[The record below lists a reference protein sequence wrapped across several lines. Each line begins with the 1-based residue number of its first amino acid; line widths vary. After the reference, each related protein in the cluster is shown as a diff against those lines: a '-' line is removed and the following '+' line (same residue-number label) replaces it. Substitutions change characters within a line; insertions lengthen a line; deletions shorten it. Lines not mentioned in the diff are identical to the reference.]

1 MQKEEFLEIA
11 KSWINNY
18 KRNIEPTL
26 ATNLTYAPSDV
37 ALLLDQFG
45 ELTTL
50 RLYYDNC
57 DKLSNEEK
65 NVKKL
70 LDGIEQDIHD
80 ILMQKDAEFEE
91 LQEGSN
97 TYLTEDNQDNEVYF
111 N

>member
-1 MQKEEFLEIA
+1 MRKEELLEIA

-26 ATNLTYAPSDV
+26 ATNVTYAPSDV

-65 NVKKL
+65 DVKKL

-80 ILMQKDAEFEE
+80 ILMQKDAEFEQ
-91 LQEGSN
+91 LQEEN
-97 TYLTEDNQDNEVYF
+97 NPYLAEDNQDNEIYF